1 MFKYDIHIGYVYE
14 DMSKVFKRRA
24 MEAIAYNK
32 IFRILELVR
41 TVRVLELLGMG
52 AASTVTGRRL
62 SQPRC
67 TAS

>member
-24 MEAIAYNK
+24 MEAIAYNR

-52 AASTVTGRRL
+52 V
-62 SQPRC
+62 
-67 TAS
+67 